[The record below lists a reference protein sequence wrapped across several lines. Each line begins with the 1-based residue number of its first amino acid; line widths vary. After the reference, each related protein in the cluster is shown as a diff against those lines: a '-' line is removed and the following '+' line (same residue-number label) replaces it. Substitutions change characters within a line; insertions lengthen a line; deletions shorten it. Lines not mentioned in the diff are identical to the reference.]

1 MLQFAFIYLLHM
13 LPGHGLEVDGMM
25 GNWKMSEGVK
35 QSRGKVG
42 KWVELTVFRLRIMC
56 NVGCQAI
63 HFGKLQRYYSLLDRF
78 MSVFCIVSFCFPY
91 CFSTFKNIFVL
102 KAKKGHHRN
111 RK

>member
-1 MLQFAFIYLLHM
+1 MPFIHPSGKELLITLAEH
-13 LPGHGLEVDGMM
+13 LELNAVP
-25 GNWKMSEGVK
+25 SC
-35 QSRGKVG
+35 
-42 KWVELTVFRLRIMC
+42 C